1 MKAYD
6 STFIWDLTHSKGI
19 FPKIKGGQPMLNNS
33 EGFPRDKHWSALVN
47 GSQLYFTYNL
57 DPLRVIQCHTE
68 REDADCHFVHKEGR
82 YLTMAPNH
90 PIFLIL
96 NR

>member
-1 MKAYD
+1 
-6 STFIWDLTHSKGI
+6 
-19 FPKIKGGQPMLNNS
+19 MLNNS

-82 YLTMAPNH
+82 YLTVAEVCD
-90 PIFLIL
+90 
-96 NR
+96 

>member
-1 MKAYD
+1 
-6 STFIWDLTHSKGI
+6 
-19 FPKIKGGQPMLNNS
+19 MLNNS

-68 REDADCHFVHKEGR
+68 REDADCHFVHKEGT
-82 YLTMAPNH
+82 YLTVAESL
-90 PIFLIL
+90 IDWLLKLTTQCFLY
-96 NR
+96 